1 MVPTA
6 EIAARIG
13 ASFVVFAALV
23 VWELALPRRSLKLGR
38 TPRWPHNL
46 GLLLVDIALVRL
58 LVPTAAVGVAVIA
71 AQRGFGLF
79 NVLSAPGWLAA
90 VLGFVVLDFAIY
102 LQHAIFHHVPALWRL
117 HRVHHAD
124 LELDVST
131 GVRFHP
137 LEILLSLLI
146 KMTVVAVIGVPAVAV
161 LIFEI
166 VLNATSMFNH
176 ANVAIPPGVERW
188 LRLLVVTPQ
197 MHEVH
202 HSVVRAETDSNFGF
216 NLPWWDRLLGTYRAE
231 PAAGEAGMTIGLP
244 QFRDKR
250 ELRID
255 RLLMQPFR
263 RDGSRQTDR

>member
-188 LRLLVVTPQ
+188 LRLLVVTPDARSAPFGGARRDRQ
-197 MHEVH
+197 QFRLQ
-202 HSVVRAETDSNFGF
+202 SAVVGSSARHLSCRAGRRRSWHDH
-216 NLPWWDRLLGTYRAE
+216 RAAPVPGQTRTAHR
-231 PAAGEAGMTIGLP
+231 PAADAALP
-244 QFRDKR
+244 S
-250 ELRID
+250 
-255 RLLMQPFR
+255 R
-263 RDGSRQTDR
+263 R